1 MVTLKGG
8 QIPWHENLT
17 VAEIINKLVGDTPIL
32 IVRVNDTIVKRKQ
45 WNTFEVPDG
54 SKVDVYYAVA
64 GG

>member
-17 VAEIINKLVGDTPIL
+17 VGEIINKLVGDTPIL
-32 IVRVNDTIVKRKQ
+32 IVRVDDTIVKRKQ
-45 WNTFEVPDG
+45 WNTFTVPDG

>member
-1 MVTLKGG
+1 MITLKGG

-17 VAEIINKLVGDTPIL
+17 VGEIMNKMVEDTPIL

-45 WNTFEVPDG
+45 WDTFKVPDG

>member
-1 MVTLKGG
+1 MITLKGG

-17 VAEIINKLVGDTPIL
+17 LGEIMNKMVEDTPIL

-45 WNTFEVPDG
+45 WDTFKVPDG